1 MLWETMIQWAP
12 VVLRKCF
19 DAVWQVTLP
28 WMITILL
35 LMLLRPFLLR
45 RYSVKCYLN
54 CMRIMMGL
62 LIMSMTAYSG
72 NAYWQIPGPDVLLS
86 HELEVS
92 SAQRE
97 EMPVEAPASGE
108 NLAQQQETADL
119 DAAAGAA
126 CAGANE
132 HQQHQDGTAGLRPQV
147 EVDGRKSGGGDDRR
161 HLKA

>member
-12 VVLRKCF
+12 VVLRRCF

-28 WMITILL
+28 WIITILL

-86 HELEVS
+86 HEE
-92 SAQRE
+92 R
-97 EMPVEAPASGE
+97 
-108 NLAQQQETADL
+108 
-119 DAAAGAA
+119 
-126 CAGANE
+126 
-132 HQQHQDGTAGLRPQV
+132 
-147 EVDGRKSGGGDDRR
+147 
-161 HLKA
+161 